1 MIDVPDRPELDP
13 DWPYIKERP
22 ERDPDLDREL
32 YERFDDPD
40 DDPDESDGPVIYTEC
55 TALPAHEL
63 IQQMFVG
70 FNQVFG
76 VKK

>member
-13 DWPYIKERP
+13 DWPYAIEKP

-40 DDPDESDGPVIYTEC
+40 ESDGPVIYTEH

-63 IQQMFVG
+63 IQKMFVG

-76 VKK
+76 VRK